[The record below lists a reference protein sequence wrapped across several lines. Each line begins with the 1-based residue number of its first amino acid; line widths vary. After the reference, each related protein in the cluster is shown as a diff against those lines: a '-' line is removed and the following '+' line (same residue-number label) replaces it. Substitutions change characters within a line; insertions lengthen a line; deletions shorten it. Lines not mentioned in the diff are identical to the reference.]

1 MNTNS
6 KNWDFQS
13 SPSAD
18 FYVNRETDTLVY
30 AMGGLGEVGKNMY
43 CVEHQDEI
51 IIMDCGVRFPEDDL
65 LGVDY
70 VVPDYTYL
78 SKNADKIKA
87 LIITHGHEDHI
98 GGIPFFLKACP
109 CKTIYAPRF
118 AMALIE
124 KKLDE
129 HRMNRAVKLV
139 EINGESRI
147 TTKYFHVGFF
157 NTIHSI
163 PDSLGLIVNTPNGTI
178 VETGDFKFDLTPVGT
193 NSDYQK
199 MAYMGA
205 IGTTL
210 LMSDSTNSGVR
221 EFSPSER
228 EVSASILDTMR
239 HTSGRLIIATFASN
253 VNRVEQIISNAIAC
267 GRKICVFG
275 RSMINVIEIG
285 RRLGTINAPDDAFVE
300 PEMLANM
307 PANKVCLIC
316 TGTQGEPLAALSRIA
331 NGTHRWI
338 HIIPGDT
345 VLFSSSVIPGNQAA
359 IGAIINKLCRIG
371 AIIVD
376 NNIINTVHTTGHAS
390 SEEQKL
396 MMQLT
401 KPDYFMPMHGEYK
414 MLKQHAISATE
425 TGIPDNHIFLM
436 TNGDVLAM
444 RNKEVF
450 FTNLRIPTDAVYVD
464 GNDTNGVA
472 AAVLKDR
479 KILAD
484 NGLVAVIVTIDSR
497 YNKILCRPNIVSRGF
512 VFIKKNQELLR
523 DAEIVVYNALAR
535 RLQQKTTFGDLKTT
549 IKTTLE
555 PYFYQKTHRSPIIIP
570 VILNMRAAM
579 EQNAARQR
587 AQISRR

>member
-1 MNTNS
+1 
-6 KNWDFQS
+6 
-13 SPSAD
+13 
-18 FYVNRETDTLVY
+18 
-30 AMGGLGEVGKNMY
+30 MGGLGEVGKNMY

-118 AMALIE
+118 AIALIE

-129 HRMNRAVKLV
+129 HRMSRAVKLV

-147 TTKYFHVGFF
+147 TTKFFHVGFF

-253 VNRVEQIISNAIAC
+253 VNRVAQIISNAIAC

-425 TGIPDNHIFLM
+425 TGIPDDHIFLM